1 MIENQTTKLAK
12 KFISV
17 HCEHKEIYGKTAIVA
32 KFFFFFGLSKKVIY
46 VVKSKQARKFSS
58 RV

>member
-32 KFFFFFGLSKKVIY
+32 IFFFLFWPVQEGYLCGKIKTSQKV
-46 VVKSKQARKFSS
+46 Q
-58 RV
+58 